1 MIFRWTI
8 GPTNANGL
16 DCLMESIKS
25 FQKFYPNNEYYLLF
39 NQIERKVLS
48 RFEKLNLKIINQNN
62 FNIKIN
68 NKCGSLWK
76 FVPSRIDSDK
86 HEVFIDNDLL
96 ITKKIKEIDLFIESN
111 NKTLLCQDVNRF
123 YGIYE
128 NKIKKNIATNCGLI
142 GFPPNFNLNINY
154 EFTNNWT
161 SCYDEQGF
169 VSSIL
174 LNEDYILISLE
185 NISIVGYKIYS
196 KKIFDPMKGGYH
208 FVGLNHK
215 IKHESWN
222 LFKENRI
229 KLI

>member
-25 FQKFYPNNEYYLLF
+25 FQKFYPNNEYYLFF
-39 NQIERKVLS
+39 NQIERKVIS
-48 RFEKLNLKIINQNN
+48 RFEKLNLKIIDQND

-68 NKCGSLWK
+68 KKCGSLWK
-76 FVPSRIDSDK
+76 FVPNRIDLNK

-96 ITKKIKEIDLFIESN
+96 ITKKIKEIDLFIEN
-111 NKTLLCQDVNRF
+111 TNKTLLCQDINRF

-128 NKIKKNIATNCGLI
+128 NKIKRNIATNAGLI
-142 GFPPNFNLNINY
+142 GLPPEFNLNIDY
-154 EFTNNWT
+154 EKTNSWT
-161 SCYDEQGF
+161 SYYDEQGF
-169 VSSIL
+169 TSLAL

-185 NISIVGYKIYS
+185 VMSIVGCKLYS
-196 KKIFDPMKGGYH
+196 SKTFNPIRSGYH

-215 IKHESWN
+215 IKHESWE
-222 LFKENRI
+222 LFKANKI